1 MSDLIRSY
9 NEFIEDNLY
18 KRYPLTDYVNVNSSI
33 IPDSFMAD
41 IKLCINV
48 MDRPGDDSYRYSM
61 YVSKITV
68 YPDYAYVE
76 FKDLEDDIVIAKT
89 DPISMRLSMAD
100 SVEDRTIMIRPVT
113 TIPVNGTLVVGT
125 CVDIKNIKGVHIL
138 TPDEGRLFPSNIII
152 TTNAGVDAIVVGRS
166 RLTGDVTIEAGDYID
181 IDADTTTNTIKIS
194 VDTSNINLSTS
205 DIIKKLKDKYGNPV
219 RTINGIYPD
228 SDGNIQIDPTDCFM
242 VTTDGANHN
251 ISFYNPCAPACASYE
266 FVNES
271 LRRIKELNDTMDL
284 LRSYY
289 ESTANTL
296 AQMGV
301 RVSAVIE
308 SRKTTDPIE
317 SGSYPDTSES
327 GTTKVK

>member
-18 KRYPLTDYVNVNSSI
+18 KRYPLTDYVDANSSI

-41 IKLCINV
+41 IKMCISV

-76 FKDLEDDIVIAKT
+76 FTDVKDNIVIAKT
-89 DPISMRLSMAD
+89 DPIPMRLSMAD

-125 CVDIKNIKGVHIL
+125 CADIKNIKGVHIL
-138 TPDEGRLFPSNIII
+138 TSDEGRLFPSNIII
-152 TTNAGVDAIVVGRS
+152 TTDAGVDAIVVGKV
-166 RLTGDVTIEAGDYID
+166 RLTGDVVIEAGDYIN
-181 IDADTTTNTIKIS
+181 IEADEKTNTIKIS
-194 VDTSNINLSTS
+194 VDTSNVPDINLATE
-205 DIIKKLKDKYGNPV
+205 DIIQKLKDKYGTPV
-219 RTINGIYPD
+219 LSINGITP
-228 SDGNIQIDPTDCFM
+228 DGNGDISIVPTDCFM
-242 VTTDGANHN
+242 VTNDDVHHN

-308 SRKTTDPIE
+308 SRKTTDSIE
-317 SGSYPDTSES
+317 VE
-327 GTTKVK
+327 

>member
-18 KRYPLTDYVNVNSSI
+18 KRYPLTDYVDTNSSI

-41 IKLCINV
+41 IKLCISV
-48 MDRPGDDSYRYSM
+48 MDRPGEDSYRYSI

-76 FKDLEDDIVIAKT
+76 FRDTKDNIVIAKT
-89 DPISMRLSMAD
+89 DPIPMRLSMAD

-125 CVDIKNIKGVHIL
+125 CADIKNIKGVHTL
-138 TPDEGRLFPSNIII
+138 TVNEGRLFPSNIII
-152 TTNAGVDAIVVGRS
+152 TTDSGVTSITVNNNS
-166 RLTGDVTIEAGDYID
+166 MSGDIILEAGEYVKLEH
-181 IDADTTTNTIKIS
+181 DADTNTIRVS
-194 VDTSNINLSTS
+194 VDTSNALDINMSTA
-205 DIIKKLKDKYGNPV
+205 DLIEAIKVKYGTPILS
-219 RTINGIYPD
+219 INGITPKE
-228 SDGNIQIDPTDCFM
+228 DGDLEISPTDCFM
-242 VTTDGANHN
+242 VTTDSVNHSV
-251 ISFYNPCAPACASYE
+251 SFYNPCAPACASYE

-271 LRRIKELNDTMDL
+271 LRRIKELNDAMDL
-284 LRSYY
+284 LRSFY

-308 SRKTTDPIE
+308 SNNSNP
-317 SGSYPDTSES
+317 SA
-327 GTTKVK
+327 